1 MGTLTTYG
9 GAATPAAERLWV
21 VVSLL
26 LWIHATACRQGP
38 NGQAAP
44 PSQRPP
50 IAAAPPSPQ
59 PPTQDAGRRVTDPTV
74 IIAARRTWDARGA
87 SRGPVDSLR
96 RALEASTA
104 ELRRTL
110 EERGVS
116 VFFEVA
122 DSLVVTTDSGSE
134 GVMVPYGDSTSYF
147 LVSRHRRRPRMLL
160 AGRQTRAQLL
170 GDVASYLF
178 TNEDPLDRA
187 ARALKRLPASAFPEV
202 PAAFARE
209 LDSLGC
215 TMPQLPPVWESFS
228 RNVIT
233 GSFAR
238 RGQTDWAVLCS
249 RAGVTRI
256 LVFWGSPST
265 CPRELEFG
273 EEKQELEE
281 IAGGQ
286 PEYLRWIVRY
296 DSAGIAGI
304 PVYGSEAEVMAART
318 EVFAGRGHDGI
329 GDVFDEKGSSTWYCM
344 NGRWINLGGG
354 D

>member
-1 MGTLTTYG
+1 
-9 GAATPAAERLWV
+9 
-21 VVSLL
+21 
-26 LWIHATACRQGP
+26 
-38 NGQAAP
+38 
-44 PSQRPP
+44 
-50 IAAAPPSPQ
+50 
-59 PPTQDAGRRVTDPTV
+59 
-74 IIAARRTWDARGA
+74 
-87 SRGPVDSLR
+87 VDSLR

-104 ELRRTL
+104 ELKRTL

-170 GDVASYLF
+170 GDVAAYLF

-187 ARALKRLPASAFPEV
+187 ARALKRLPASAFPEL
-202 PAAFARE
+202 PAAFA
-209 LDSLGC
+209 
-215 TMPQLPPVWESFS
+215 WESLS

-273 EEKQELEE
+273 EEKQEFEE

-304 PVYGSEAEVMAART
+304 PVYGLEAEVMAART